1 MSIKSGR
8 GSFMSV
14 KKVGR
19 GSFMAAKDRER
30 EYDFV
35 EQPPEEFFCPVS
47 FAVLL
52 EPYQTQCC
60 ANQLSQETYQR
71 LQGQPCPV
79 CREENLA
86 AMKDNFHKRRVFS
99 LKVRCPHKAEGC
111 EWQGE
116 LRGLEQHLNTNSSAG
131 ECRYVDV
138 DCPYACGERVQ
149 RRSLEEHKSQRCPL
163 RPFTCQYCNH
173 KATHQKVTK
182 EHWPVCEKYPL
193 PCPNECGEGEIE
205 RQHLKGHLEQ
215 TCPLEVIQ
223 CDFSYAGCG
232 AQLQRRLMS
241 AHMKEG
247 MEAHLSLLSLV
258 VPNLQTLVQ
267 QQGDLMKQMRDQ
279 SKQQGDQ
286 IKQQGDLIKQMRD
299 QSKQDRDQMKQ
310 QGDQIKQQGDQQG
323 DQIKQQGD
331 QMKQQGDQM
340 KQQGYHIKQQGDQ
353 IKQQGDL
360 IKQMRDQIKL
370 DREQDRDQIKQ
381 QGDLMIQMRDQMKQM
396 ENRIKQLEKPFPP
409 VDIIMDDFE
418 KHKKSNDIW
427 FSRPF
432 YTHHGGYKMCL
443 MVDANGVVG
452 GKGTPVSVLVH
463 LMRGE
468 FDDFLKW
475 PFRGDVTIQLK
486 KTDPPHYQMIR
497 SFDNA
502 TPDRCVCKPPT
513 KGRNLGW
520 GYYQYISLADL
531 YAGGYLKDDKLVFC
545 VSDIVVK
552 SK

>member
-1 MSIKSGR
+1 
-8 GSFMSV
+8 
-14 KKVGR
+14 
-19 GSFMAAKDRER
+19 MAAKDRER

-35 EQPPEEFFCPVS
+35 ERPPEEFFCPVS
-47 FAVLL
+47 LAVLL

-60 ANQLSQETYQR
+60 GNHLSQEAYQR

-79 CREENLA
+79 CREENLTA
-86 AMKDNFHKRRVFS
+86 VKDKFHKRRLSS

-116 LRGLEQHLNTNSSAG
+116 LGSLEQHLNTNSSAG

-173 KATHQKVTK
+173 KATHQEVTK

-193 PCPNECGEGEIE
+193 PCPNECGEEEIE
-205 RQHLKGHLEQ
+205 RQHLKGHLKQ

-258 VPNLQTLVQ
+258 VPKLQNTV
-267 QQGDLMKQMRDQ
+267 
-279 SKQQGDQ
+279 
-286 IKQQGDLIKQMRD
+286 KQQGDLICALMKL
-299 QSKQDRDQMKQ
+299 QMKS
-310 QGDQIKQQGDQQG
+310 
-323 DQIKQQGD
+323 
-331 QMKQQGDQM
+331 
-340 KQQGYHIKQQGDQ
+340 
-353 IKQQGDL
+353 L
-360 IKQMRDQIKL
+360 V
-370 DREQDRDQIKQ
+370 
-381 QGDLMIQMRDQMKQM
+381 
-396 ENRIKQLEKPFPP
+396 PP
-409 VDIIMDDFE
+409 VNIIMDDFDQR
-418 KHKKSNDIW
+418 KKSNDDW
-427 FSRPF
+427 YSPPF
-432 YTHHGGYKMCL
+432 YTHLGGYRMSLNVC
-443 MVDANGVVG
+443 ANGNG
-452 GKGTPVSVLVH
+452 KRKGTHVSVFVC

-468 FDDFLKW
+468 FDDLLKW

-486 KTDPPHYQMIR
+486 KNDPPHHQKIVR
-497 SFDNA
+497 FNDD
-502 TPDRCVCKPPT
+502 TPNESMCKPT
-513 KGRNLGW
+513 KERNLGW
-520 GYYQYISLADL
+520 GNYDYISHADL
-531 YAGGYLKDDKLVFC
+531 YACGYLKDDKLVFC

>member
-1 MSIKSGR
+1 
-8 GSFMSV
+8 
-14 KKVGR
+14 
-19 GSFMAAKDRER
+19 MAAKYRKR

-35 EQPPEEFFCPVS
+35 EQPPKDFFCPVS

-52 EPYQTQCC
+52 EPYLTQCC
-60 ANQLSQETYQR
+60 GNHLSQEAYQR

-79 CREENLA
+79 CREENLTSV
-86 AMKDNFHKRRVFS
+86 KDKFHMRRVLS

-116 LRGLEQHLNTNSSAG
+116 LRSLEQHLNTNSSAG

-193 PCPNECGEGEIE
+193 PCPNECGEEEIE

-223 CDFSYAGCG
+223 CDFSYAGCE

-247 MEAHLSLLSLV
+247 TEAHLSLLSLV
-258 VPNLQTLVQ
+258 VPTLQTIVQ
-267 QQGDLMKQMRDQ
+267 
-279 SKQQGDQ
+279 
-286 IKQQGDLIKQMRD
+286 
-299 QSKQDRDQMKQ
+299 Q
-310 QGDQIKQQGDQQG
+310 QGDQIKQQGDQIKQDR
-323 DQIKQQGD
+323 DQIKQQE
-331 QMKQQGDQM
+331 
-340 KQQGYHIKQQGDQ
+340 DQ
-353 IKQQGDL
+353 IKQD
-360 IKQMRDQIKL
+360 RDQIK
-370 DREQDRDQIKQ
+370 QDRDQIKQ
-381 QGDLMIQMRDQMKQM
+381 QGDQMKQM

-418 KHKKSNDIW
+418 QHKKKADIW
-427 FSRPF
+427 FSPPF
-432 YTHHGGYKMCL
+432 YTHLGGYRMCL
-443 MVDANGVVG
+443 RVDANGVVG
-452 GKGTPVSVLVH
+452 GKGTHVSVFVY

-468 FDDFLKW
+468 YDDLLKW
-475 PFRGDVTIQLK
+475 PFHGDVTIQLK
-486 KTDPPHYQMIR
+486 KNDPPHYQKILPLNENTQNT
-497 SFDNA
+497 S
-502 TPDRCVCKPPT
+502 VCKPT
-513 KGRNLGW
+513 KEKNDGW
-520 GYYQYISLADL
+520 GKPLYLSHADL

>member
-1 MSIKSGR
+1 
-8 GSFMSV
+8 
-14 KKVGR
+14 
-19 GSFMAAKDRER
+19 MAAKDPER

-47 FAVLL
+47 FTVLL

-86 AMKDNFHKRRVFS
+86 AMKDNYHKRRVFS

-116 LRGLEQHLNTNSSAG
+116 LRSLEQHLNTNSSAG

-173 KATHQKVTK
+173 KATHQEVTK
-182 EHWPVCEKYPL
+182 EHWPVCEKHPL
-193 PCPNECGEGEIE
+193 TCPNECGEEKIE

-258 VPNLQTLVQ
+258 VPTLQTIVQ
-267 QQGDLMKQMRDQ
+267 QQGDLIR
-279 SKQQGDQ
+279 
-286 IKQQGDLIKQMRD
+286 
-299 QSKQDRDQMKQ
+299 
-310 QGDQIKQQGDQQG
+310 
-323 DQIKQQGD
+323 
-331 QMKQQGDQM
+331 
-340 KQQGYHIKQQGDQ
+340 
-353 IKQQGDL
+353 
-360 IKQMRDQIKL
+360 QMRDQIKQ

-381 QGDLMIQMRDQMKQM
+381 QGDQMKQM

-418 KHKKSNDIW
+418 QHKKSNDSW
-427 FSRPF
+427 CSPPF
-432 YTHHGGYKMCL
+432 YTHLGGYRMCL
-443 MVDANGVVG
+443 NVCANGVGV
-452 GKGTPVSVLVH
+452 GKGTHVSVFVYLT
-463 LMRGE
+463 RGV
-468 FDDFLKW
+468 FDDLLKW
-475 PFRGDVTIQLK
+475 PFHGDVTIQLK
-486 KTDPPHYQMIR
+486 KNDPPHYQMILPL
-497 SFDNA
+497 DDD
-502 TPDRCVCKPPT
+502 TPNECVCKPKERN
-513 KGRNLGW
+513 KGR
-520 GYYQYISLADL
+520 GYGQYLSHADL
-531 YAGGYLKDDKLVFC
+531 YAGGYLKDDKLVFR
-545 VSDIVVK
+545 VSDIVVN
-552 SK
+552 